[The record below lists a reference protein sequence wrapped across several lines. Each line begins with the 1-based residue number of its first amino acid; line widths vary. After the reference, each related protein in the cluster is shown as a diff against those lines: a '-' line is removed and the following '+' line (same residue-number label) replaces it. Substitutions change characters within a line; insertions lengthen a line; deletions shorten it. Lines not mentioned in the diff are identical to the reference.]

1 MTHSLRI
8 LSGFRGCIANFT
20 LNDELQ
26 SARGRSGQL
35 LEADL
40 PAGVHLNGC
49 DVDVLRVVQSKSA
62 VDVGVTVVI
71 VFFVLL
77 LCAIAASFTFFKL
90 RRKMEKKASL
100 EAMQKDPQHQSSS
113 QGGGGGHVNRSMELE
128 SGSFRMNNQQQPTPK
143 QRPDIIE
150 AESGMGRRGVGVGAP
165 LPRLSPDPMFVG
177 GHEAEHYDLE
187 NASSIAPSDID
198 IVYHYKGYRRGG
210 RSLPKK
216 KRHGGLMQNTPLARL
231 SPSSEISHN
240 TPRIL
245 TLGDLS
251 GKRLPPGLLAEQ
263 SERSLN
269 SPVSHVSSGSRHSR
283 HHNNRGGLT
292 SENVARFNSGNGTG
306 VRYANGNNT
315 STLVNTLDL
324 VSVGSESRKKSLNN
338 YDEKSNNNI
347 NVKGDLDLHS
357 SSSSDTGENIMKFL
371 LLFPTQLNN

>member
-1 MTHSLRI
+1 MLFCS
-8 LSGFRGCIANFT
+8 SGFRGCIANFT

-26 SARGRSGQL
+26 SPRGHRGQL

-49 DVDVLRVVQSKSA
+49 DVDVLRVVASKSA

-77 LCAIAASFTFFKL
+77 LCTIAASFTFFKL
-90 RRKMEKKASL
+90 RRKMAKKSAAESL
-100 EAMQKDPQHQSSS
+100 QKDLSQSNVVS
-113 QGGGGGHVNRSMELE
+113 GGHVNRSLELE
-128 SGSFRMNNQQQPTPK
+128 SGNFQLNNQQPTPK
-143 QRPDIIE
+143 PRPDIIE
-150 AESGMGRRGVGVGAP
+150 AETGLGRRGVGVGAP
-165 LPRLSPDPMFVG
+165 LPQLSPDPMSF
-177 GHEAEHYDLE
+177 EAEHYDLE

-216 KRHGGLMQNTPLARL
+216 KRHGGMTMQNTPLARL

-283 HHNNRGGLT
+283 HHNRGGLT
-292 SENVARFNSGNGTG
+292 SENVARFNSGNGNGGRYPTG
-306 VRYANGNNT
+306 NT

-338 YDEKSNNNI
+338 FDEKSNN
-347 NVKGDLDLHS
+347 VKDDLDLHS
-357 SSSSDTGENIMKFL
+357 SSSSDSGIFVFILSDVKC
-371 LLFPTQLNN
+371 

>member
-1 MTHSLRI
+1 M
-8 LSGFRGCIANFT
+8 
-20 LNDELQ
+20 NDELQ
-26 SARGRSGQL
+26 SARGRRGQL

-49 DVDVLRVVQSKSA
+49 DVDVLRVVASKSA

-71 VFFVLL
+71 VFFVVL
-77 LCAIAASFTFFKL
+77 LCTIAASFTYFKL
-90 RRKMEKKASL
+90 RRKMEKKATL
-100 EAMQKDPQHQSSS
+100 EAAAMQKESAGSSS
-113 QGGGGGHVNRSMELE
+113 QGGHVNRSLELE
-128 SGSFRMNNQQQPTPK
+128 SGSFRLNNQQPTPK
-143 QRPDIIE
+143 PRPDIIE
-150 AESGMGRRGVGVGAP
+150 AESGIGRRGVGVGAP
-165 LPRLSPDPMFVG
+165 LPRLSPDPMSF
-177 GHEAEHYDLE
+177 EAEHYDLE

-216 KRHGGLMQNTPLARL
+216 KRHGLMQNTPLARL

-292 SENVARFNSGNGTG
+292 SENVARFNSGNGN
-306 VRYANGNNT
+306 RYTNGNT

-338 YDEKSNNNI
+338 FDEKSNNTL
-347 NVKGDLDLHS
+347 NVKDDLDLHS
-357 SSSSDTGENIMKFL
+357 SSSSDTGNNFL
-371 LLFPTQLNN
+371 FLSVLL

>member
-1 MTHSLRI
+1 MRSWQAI
-8 LSGFRGCIANFT
+8 LKNQLDAKHFSGFRGCIANFT

-26 SARGRSGQL
+26 SARAHKGQL

-49 DVDVLRVVQSKSA
+49 DVDVLRVVASKSA

-77 LCAIAASFTFFKL
+77 LCTIAASFTYFKL
-90 RRKMEKKASL
+90 RRRMEKKSAS
-100 EAMQKDPQHQSSS
+100 EALQKEMSTASAS
-113 QGGGGGHVNRSMELE
+113 NVAGGGGHVNRSLELE
-128 SGSFRMNNQQQPTPK
+128 AGNFQLNNQPTPK
-143 QRPDIIE
+143 PRPDIIE
-150 AESGMGRRGVGVGAP
+150 AESGIGRRGVGVGAP
-165 LPRLSPDPMFVG
+165 LPRLSPDPMSFD
-177 GHEAEHYDLE
+177 AEHYDLE

-216 KRHGGLMQNTPLARL
+216 KRQGGMMQNTPLARL

-283 HHNNRGGLT
+283 HHNRGGLT
-292 SENVARFNSGNGTG
+292 SENVARFNSGNGG
-306 VRYANGNNT
+306 RFSNGNT

-324 VSVGSESRKKSLNN
+324 VSVGSESRKKSLNTF
-338 YDEKSNNNI
+338 DEKSNN
-347 NVKGDLDLHS
+347 VKDDLDLQS
-357 SSSSDTGENIMKFL
+357 SSSSDSG
-371 LLFPTQLNN
+371 Q